1 MQPFPVNSV
10 IGTRHGA
17 VTMPG
22 GQQLLSPSSLSSGAG
37 PDGSAFGVNLDVNLG
52 SKLGGSLGFGVGRNG
67 SQSGGGSKGGDEEK
81 TPSQSQP
88 PETGPNGRAS
98 KGGSR
103 GSGSGLS
110 SFFFRPGA
118 QFAVSVWED
127 EARTDQS
134 TESAAPGKGPLVGRG
149 TLTLGPDVYVDSE
162 AMNFDPY
169 KKPERM
175 AEWRYEFDQI
185 GKEFD

>member
-1 MQPFPVNSV
+1 
-10 IGTRHGA
+10 
-17 VTMPG
+17 MPD
-22 GQQLLSPSSLSSGAG
+22 SSASC
-37 PDGSAFGVNLDVNLG
+37 VNLDVNLG
-52 SKLGGSLGFGVGRNG
+52 SKVGGSLGFGVGGN
-67 SQSGGGSKGGDEEK
+67 GGGSGREKGGAGEK
-81 TPSQSQP
+81 TQP
-88 PETGPNGRAS
+88 YSSGDGNGGGNGNGNGHAV

-103 GSGSGLS
+103 GSGSSSS

-127 EARTDQS
+127 ETRTDPS
-134 TESAAPGKGPLVGRG
+134 TATAAPGKGPLVGRG

-169 KKPERM
+169 QKLERM
-175 AEWRYEFDQI
+175 TEWRHEFDQI